1 MSSSYRNCR
10 AVRAAVLATLGLG
23 ASVEVAEAAQTFL
36 EPQAELRAETNS
48 NLTLDPD
55 GSQGGYEQGYI
66 AEVLALMGIATPQS
80 ETSFR
85 PRLRFQ
91 EYPDR
96 DERDRVEAFADLFSR
111 YRWERSRFDLVA
123 KYSRQDSY
131 NFDTRSG
138 TFDPLDP
145 NYGTDPGTGRVL
157 EDETR
162 SEIDVRPE
170 YAFDVSERTTI
181 GVDARYRS
189 VWYDADSDQP
199 EQIDYEH
206 LAAGANVSWKL
217 DPRNKVGVGAFVN
230 TYDPKSGSGDSDGYG
245 IGAGYEHR
253 WSETTGFEMTAFY
266 ETNDPK
272 SDEPGVASD
281 STSGFGGTIAAFH
294 EGEVSKWRFS
304 ASHRLAP
311 NANGRAEELDQL
323 RLQYDRELSER
334 LTLRAVARYESES
347 DINDD
352 QGSQS
357 IDTARADLS
366 LRWRFTQAWDVQ
378 GGYSYIGR
386 DEGIEGDA
394 SNNRFFVSVGYEGL
408 GRQRR

>member
-1 MSSSYRNCR
+1 MSSSCLENSL
-10 AVRAAVLATLGLG
+10 VRVAVLAALGSC
-23 ASVEVAEAAQTFL
+23 AAWSEAEAAQTFIQ
-36 EPQAELRAETNS
+36 PQAELRAEINS

-55 GSQGGYEQGYI
+55 GSDEGYDEGYI
-66 AEVLALMGIATPQS
+66 AEFLALMGVATPTG

-96 DERDRVEAFADLFSR
+96 DERDRVEAFVDLFSR

-138 TFDPLDP
+138 IFDPLDP

-162 SEIDVRPE
+162 SETDLRPQ
-170 YAFDVSERTTI
+170 YAFDVSERLTV
-181 GVDARYRS
+181 GLDARYRS
-189 VWYDADSDQP
+189 VWYDADEDQP
-199 EQIDYEH
+199 EQIDYQY
-206 LAAGANVSWKL
+206 LSAGANLSWML
-217 DPRNKVGVGAFVN
+217 DQRNKVGVGAFAN
-230 TYDPKSGSGDSDGYG
+230 TYDPESGSGESDGYG

-253 WSETTGFEMTAFY
+253 WSETTGVELTAFY
-266 ETNDPK
+266 ETNDPS
-272 SDEPGVASD
+272 SDQAGADND
-281 STSGFGGTIAAFH
+281 SSSGFGGSIGAFY

-304 ASHRLAP
+304 ASQRFAP

-323 RLQYDRELSER
+323 RLQYDRSFSER
-334 LTLRAVARYESES
+334 LTLRGVARYESES
-347 DINDD
+347 DIDD
-352 QGSQS
+352 EQRSER

-366 LRWRFTQAWDVQ
+366 LKWFLRPTWYIQ
-378 GGYSYIGR
+378 GGYSYIWR
-386 DEGIEGDA
+386 DEDVDGDA
-394 SNNRFFVSVGYEGL
+394 SNNRFFVSFGYQGL
-408 GRQRR
+408 RRQRR

>member
-1 MSSSYRNCR
+1 MSSSYRKFR
-10 AVRAAVLATLGLG
+10 SVRAAVLAALGLV
-23 ASVEVAEAAQTFL
+23 ASVGVAEAAQTFI

-55 GSQGGYEQGYI
+55 GSPDGYEQGYI
-66 AEVLALMGIATPQS
+66 AEVLALMGVATPQS

-170 YAFDVSERTTI
+170 YAFDVSERTTVGI
-181 GVDARYRS
+181 DARYRS

-272 SDEPGVASD
+272 SDEPGVAND
-281 STSGFGGTIAAFH
+281 STSGFGGTVAAFH

-323 RLQYDRELSER
+323 RLQYDREFSER

-352 QGSQS
+352 GSQS

-366 LRWRFTQAWDVQ
+366 LRWRFTQMWDVQ

-386 DEGIEGDA
+386 DEGIDGDA